1 MRRLSV
7 ILFLSG
13 TFFLVLSGSAR
24 STFADTDGGE
34 RGVELCANAIG
45 DVNASGATDF
55 SDAIAVLSHLFLGD
69 PESLAENCAAGE
81 ISALEAR
88 LAEREAEIAAL
99 VAERDTLQESLST
112 AQTDLTTANAE
123 LTTKTSQLATCS
135 GDLETANVQLT
146 TANAELC
153 LLYTSPSPRD

>member
-1 MRRLSV
+1 M
-7 ILFLSG
+7 
-13 TFFLVLSGSAR
+13 VLSGSAR

-45 DVNASGATDF
+45 DVNASGLTDF
-55 SDAIAVLSHLFLGD
+55 SDAVTILRHLFLGD

-81 ISALEAR
+81 ISVLEAR

-112 AQTDLTTANAE
+112 AQTDLTTANAS
-123 LTTKTSQLATCS
+123 LATKTSQLAT
-135 GDLETANVQLT
+135 
-146 TANAELC
+146 ANAELTTC
-153 LLYTSPSPRD
+153 NTNYSSCSSDLDLSLIHI